1 MTRSF
6 VSDLIARRRAATA
19 DQATHIF
26 GPAATVPSGRR
37 VADVA
42 QLVAT
47 VNLGIAMEEVLRPG
61 SIDPDLLAHLITS
74 LLESVAVQGDEE
86 H

>member
-1 MTRSF
+1 
-6 VSDLIARRRAATA
+6 
-19 DQATHIF
+19 
-26 GPAATVPSGRR
+26 

-61 SIDPDLLAHLITS
+61 SIDPDLLAALITS